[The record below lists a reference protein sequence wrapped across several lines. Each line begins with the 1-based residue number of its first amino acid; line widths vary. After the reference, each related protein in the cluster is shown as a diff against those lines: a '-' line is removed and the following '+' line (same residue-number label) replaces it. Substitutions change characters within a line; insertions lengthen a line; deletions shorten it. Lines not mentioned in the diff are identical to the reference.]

1 MTLLNRIPNNLIGNL
16 DEFLSQTLR
25 SFGPA
30 PASKVPGAYRYQT
43 KDSYRLRLDL
53 PGFTRD
59 EISLTL
65 EKNELKV
72 TAKSE
77 LEEAFLNE
85 FERTYT
91 LPDDVDPE
99 GIEAKLSD
107 GVLDLTFKK
116 VTSEDSGA
124 RIIEIS

>member
-16 DEFLSQTLR
+16 DEFLNQTLR

-30 PASKVPGAYRYQT
+30 PAAKAPGAYRYQT
-43 KDSYRLRLDL
+43 NDSYRLRLDL

-65 EKNELKV
+65 EKDELKV
-72 TAKSE
+72 TAKTE
-77 LEEAFLNE
+77 REEAFRNE
-85 FERTYT
+85 FERTYS

-124 RIIEIS
+124 RVIEIS

>member
-16 DEFLSQTLR
+16 DEFLNQTLR

-30 PASKVPGAYRYQT
+30 PAAKAPGAYRYQT
-43 KDSYRLRLDL
+43 NDSYRLRLDL

-65 EKNELKV
+65 EKDELKV
-72 TAKSE
+72 TAKTE
-77 LEEAFLNE
+77 REEAFRNE
-85 FERTYT
+85 FERTYS

-107 GVLDLTFKK
+107 GVLELNFKK

-124 RIIEIS
+124 RVIEIS